1 MIKTHHTPVL
11 PSYFKLHSDVA
22 GSLTL
27 SFKGPHSRRSS
38 NCGNQCRA
46 VTHLRRRCWIYSNSL
61 YRLKELHPWEEP
73 GDYFIEPC
81 RLTNEENSS
90 KLVQE
95 FAQWHKMTKQQTAG
109 TGVCCLSG
117 GRHSPTLGID
127 ERSLGKTLSMA
138 SRSWSHRRQ
147 WQILGGVP
155 FSFPEK

>member
-11 PSYFKLHSDVA
+11 PSYFELHSDVA
-22 GSLTL
+22 GSLTR

-46 VTHLRRRCWIYSNSL
+46 VTHLRRRCWISNSL

-81 RLTNEENSS
+81 RLMNEENSS

-95 FAQWHKMTKQQTAG
+95 FAQRHKTTKQQKAG
-109 TGVCCLSG
+109 TGVCCLSRG
-117 GRHSPTLGID
+117 EALANLNVFWELNTLYGI
-127 ERSLGKTLSMA
+127 KNK
-138 SRSWSHRRQ
+138 
-147 WQILGGVP
+147 
-155 FSFPEK
+155 EKKSTCRKFIKKK